1 MKRALIAT
9 VDATRAR
16 LFLYQ
21 EQAKPGFELTE
32 YRDLDNPGRR
42 MRANEMFS
50 TSRPDLGHHGGI
62 NRASHST
69 GGARS
74 DSGEP
79 GGGYDDHRFAH
90 IEEMDT
96 KFAKHVVETIQHV
109 LKDKQMG
116 HLILIA
122 PPKML
127 GALRAVGG
135 LDKEQLALDELDKDL
150 SNLSLAALHD
160 HLATAGL
167 LPERQRFAAGTAR

>member
-1 MKRALIAT
+1 MKRALIAN

-50 TSRPDLGHHGGI
+50 TSRPDLGHHGGL
-62 NRASHST
+62 NRASSAT
-69 GGARS
+69 GARS

-96 KFAKHVVETIQHV
+96 KFAKHIVETIQHV

-127 GALRAVGG
+127 GAIRNAGG
-135 LDKEQLALDELDKDL
+135 LDKDQLTVDELDKDL

-160 HLATAGL
+160 YLANAGL
-167 LPERQRFAAGTAR
+167 VPERHRFAAGSTR